1 MNRKHIGA
9 LCLAALPFVLLAG
22 LAVAA
27 GTNSSQFA
35 AARNATASFH
45 DLDKAEAAGY
55 GRFLDAAGIA
65 CIDSLSA
72 GGMGVHYVNGGLVGD
87 AVLDATRPEALVYEP
102 QPGGGERLVALE
114 YIVFK
119 GVWEAA
125 GHLSPPSMFGRQF
138 DFTESP
144 NRYGIPPFYAL
155 HAWLWKP
162 NSSGDLEPW
171 NPRIDC

>member
-1 MNRKHIGA
+1 MKRRHVLV
-9 LCLAALPFVLLAG
+9 LCLAAVPFVVLAG

-27 GTNSSQFA
+27 GANSSQFA
-35 AARNATASFH
+35 AAKNATASFH
-45 DLDKAEAAGY
+45 DLDKAEAGGY
-55 GRFLDAAGIA
+55 GRFADAAGIA
-65 CIDSLSA
+65 CIESPGV

-102 QPGGGERLVALE
+102 KPGGGLRLVALE
-114 YIVFK
+114 YIVFRD
-119 GVWEAA
+119 VWEAA
-125 GHLSPPSMFGRQF
+125 GHLSRPSLFGRQF
-138 DFTESP
+138 DFTDSP

>member
-1 MNRKHIGA
+1 MKRRHVLV
-9 LCLAALPFVLLAG
+9 LCLAAVPFVALAG

-27 GTNSSQFA
+27 GASSSQFA
-35 AARNATASFH
+35 AAKNATASFH

-55 GRFLDAAGIA
+55 GRFVDAAGIA
-65 CIDSLSA
+65 CIESPGVGA
-72 GGMGVHYVNGGLVGD
+72 MGVHYVNGGLVGD

-102 QPGGGERLVALE
+102 KPGGGLRLVALE
-114 YIVFK
+114 YIVFRD
-119 GVWEAA
+119 VWEAA
-125 GHLSPPSMFGRQF
+125 GHLSPPSLFGRQF
-138 DFTESP
+138 DFTNSP

-171 NPRIDC
+171 NPRVDC